1 MKKNKILKIVSSIVF
16 LTAVV
21 VLANTYSKRNEEN
34 IYLNNGIDKTG
45 RVENSVDEKEEEAI
59 ENEEIKYID
68 IVSLG
73 NLIIHQSQINGAK
86 NENGYDFSPSFQY
99 IKEMVSEADISL
111 GILEGALA
119 GGEPTGYPI
128 FNSPDEVIDSLRD
141 TGIDVV
147 NYANNH
153 IYDYDD
159 EGLQRTI
166 EITKEKGLDV
176 LGIKST
182 EEEKSYLVKE
192 VDGVKIGFASYVF
205 ETETING
212 YKTINSNPVSI
223 NSENLINTFNYN
235 DLESFYNRIASEIS
249 AMKAE
254 GVEFIIASM
263 HWGEEYNTYIEAT
276 QNEIAKK
283 LNELGVDIILG
294 GHPHVI
300 QPYEIICN
308 ESGHSTFVIYS
319 QGNSLSNQSE
329 QEIGVA
335 ESEDG
340 IMIKFTLEKK
350 DGNVSLKEYK
360 IIPTW
365 VYKEEKGDGT
375 YYHKIIPVEEAL
387 ANPDKYGINSDVY
400 ARLENSLNRTKS
412 ILGIQYTVMLLSIF
426 YEKYRKEN
434 DCICK
439 KDMIEFL

>member
-34 IYLNNGIDKTG
+34 IYLNNGIDETE
-45 RVENSVDEKEEEAI
+45 RIENSVDEKEQEAI

-176 LGIKST
+176 LGVKST

-205 ETETING
+205 ETAAVNG

-387 ANPDKYGINSDVY
+387 ANPEEYGINSDVY

-412 ILGIQYTVMLLSIF
+412 ILGIQ
-426 YEKYRKEN
+426 
-434 DCICK
+434 
-439 KDMIEFL
+439 

>member
-34 IYLNNGIDKTG
+34 IYLNNGIDETG

-176 LGIKST
+176 LGVKST

-205 ETETING
+205 ETAAVNG

-254 GVEFIIASM
+254 GVKFIIASM

-365 VYKEEKGDGT
+365 VYKEEKRDGT

-387 ANPDKYGINSDVY
+387 ANPEEYGINSDVY

-412 ILGIQYTVMLLSIF
+412 ILGIQ
-426 YEKYRKEN
+426 
-434 DCICK
+434 
-439 KDMIEFL
+439 

>member
-1 MKKNKILKIVSSIVF
+1 MKKSFIIGNGENKALILDKLLFSWEICMKKNKILKIVSSIVF

-34 IYLNNGIDKTG
+34 IYLNNGIDETE
-45 RVENSVDEKEEEAI
+45 RIENSVDEKEQEAI

-111 GILEGALA
+111 GILEGTLA
-119 GGEPTGYPI
+119 GGEPTGYPY
-128 FNSPDEVIDSLRD
+128 FNSPDEVVDSLRD
-141 TGIDVV
+141 TGIDIV

-166 EITKEKGLDV
+166 EVTKEKGLDV
-176 LGIKST
+176 LGVKST

-235 DLESFYNRIASEIS
+235 NLESFYNRIESEIS
-249 AMKAE
+249 EMKAE

-387 ANPDKYGINSDVY
+387 ADPKKYGISSDVY
-400 ARLENSLNRTKS
+400 ERVETSLNRTKG
-412 ILGIQYTVMLLSIF
+412 ILGI
-426 YEKYRKEN
+426 K
-434 DCICK
+434 
-439 KDMIEFL
+439 

>member
-34 IYLNNGIDKTG
+34 IYLNNGIDETG

-176 LGIKST
+176 LGVKST

-205 ETETING
+205 ETAAVNG

-300 QPYEIICN
+300 QPYEIMKN

-365 VYKEEKGDGT
+365 VYKEEKRDGT

-387 ANPDKYGINSDVY
+387 ANPEEYGINSDVY

-412 ILGIQYTVMLLSIF
+412 ILGIQ
-426 YEKYRKEN
+426 
-434 DCICK
+434 
-439 KDMIEFL
+439 

>member
-34 IYLNNGIDKTG
+34 IYLNNGIDETG

-176 LGIKST
+176 LGVKST

-205 ETETING
+205 ETAAVNG

-387 ANPDKYGINSDVY
+387 VNPEEYGINSDVY

-412 ILGIQYTVMLLSIF
+412 ILGIQ
-426 YEKYRKEN
+426 
-434 DCICK
+434 
-439 KDMIEFL
+439 

>member
-16 LTAVV
+16 LTVVV

-34 IYLNNGIDKTG
+34 IYLNNGIDETG
-45 RVENSVDEKEEEAI
+45 RVENSVDEKEQEAI

-387 ANPDKYGINSDVY
+387 ANPEEYGINSDVY

-412 ILGIQYTVMLLSIF
+412 ILGIQ
-426 YEKYRKEN
+426 
-434 DCICK
+434 
-439 KDMIEFL
+439 

>member
-34 IYLNNGIDKTG
+34 IYLNNGIDETG
-45 RVENSVDEKEEEAI
+45 RIEDSVDEKEEEAI

-176 LGIKST
+176 LGVKST

-412 ILGIQYTVMLLSIF
+412 ILGIQ
-426 YEKYRKEN
+426 
-434 DCICK
+434 
-439 KDMIEFL
+439 

>member
-34 IYLNNGIDKTG
+34 IYLNNGIDETG
-45 RVENSVDEKEEEAI
+45 RVENSVDEKEQEAI

-176 LGIKST
+176 LGVKST

-412 ILGIQYTVMLLSIF
+412 ILGIQ
-426 YEKYRKEN
+426 
-434 DCICK
+434 
-439 KDMIEFL
+439 

>member
-34 IYLNNGIDKTG
+34 IYLNNGIDETG
-45 RVENSVDEKEEEAI
+45 RVENSVDEKEQEAI

-412 ILGIQYTVMLLSIF
+412 ILGIQ
-426 YEKYRKEN
+426 
-434 DCICK
+434 
-439 KDMIEFL
+439 

>member
-34 IYLNNGIDKTG
+34 IYLNNGIDETG

-99 IKEMVSEADISL
+99 IKEMVREADISL

-176 LGIKST
+176 LGVKST

-205 ETETING
+205 ETAAVNG

-387 ANPDKYGINSDVY
+387 ANPEEYGINSDVY

-412 ILGIQYTVMLLSIF
+412 ILGIQ
-426 YEKYRKEN
+426 
-434 DCICK
+434 
-439 KDMIEFL
+439 

>member
-34 IYLNNGIDKTG
+34 IYLNNGIDETG

-176 LGIKST
+176 LGVKST

-387 ANPDKYGINSDVY
+387 ANPEEYGINSDVY

-412 ILGIQYTVMLLSIF
+412 ILAIQ
-426 YEKYRKEN
+426 
-434 DCICK
+434 
-439 KDMIEFL
+439 

>member
-34 IYLNNGIDKTG
+34 IYLNNGIDETG

-99 IKEMVSEADISL
+99 IKDMVSDADISL
-111 GILEGALA
+111 GILEGTLA

-176 LGIKST
+176 LGVKST

-205 ETETING
+205 ETAAVNG

-254 GVEFIIASM
+254 GVKFIIASM

-387 ANPDKYGINSDVY
+387 ANPEEYGINSDVY

-412 ILGIQYTVMLLSIF
+412 ILGIQ
-426 YEKYRKEN
+426 
-434 DCICK
+434 
-439 KDMIEFL
+439 

>member
-387 ANPDKYGINSDVY
+387 ANPEEYGINSDLY

-412 ILGIQYTVMLLSIF
+412 ILGIQ
-426 YEKYRKEN
+426 
-434 DCICK
+434 
-439 KDMIEFL
+439 

>member
-34 IYLNNGIDKTG
+34 IYLNNGIDETG

-176 LGIKST
+176 LGVKST

-205 ETETING
+205 ETAAVNG

-300 QPYEIICN
+300 QPYEIMCN

-365 VYKEEKGDGT
+365 VYKEEKVNGT

-387 ANPDKYGINSDVY
+387 ADPKKYGISSDVY
-400 ARLENSLNRTKS
+400 ERVKTSLNRTKG
-412 ILGIQYTVMLLSIF
+412 ILGI
-426 YEKYRKEN
+426 K
-434 DCICK
+434 
-439 KDMIEFL
+439 

>member
-176 LGIKST
+176 LGVKST

-205 ETETING
+205 ETAAVNG

-387 ANPDKYGINSDVY
+387 ANPEGYGINSDVY

-412 ILGIQYTVMLLSIF
+412 ILGIQ
-426 YEKYRKEN
+426 
-434 DCICK
+434 
-439 KDMIEFL
+439 

>member
-34 IYLNNGIDKTG
+34 IYLNNGIDETG

-176 LGIKST
+176 LGVKST

-205 ETETING
+205 ETAAVNG

-254 GVEFIIASM
+254 GVKFIIASM

-387 ANPDKYGINSDVY
+387 ANPEEYGINSDVY

-412 ILGIQYTVMLLSIF
+412 ILGIQ
-426 YEKYRKEN
+426 
-434 DCICK
+434 
-439 KDMIEFL
+439 

>member
-1 MKKNKILKIVSSIVF
+1 MKKNKILKIISSIVF

-21 VLANTYSKRNEEN
+21 VLANIYSKKNEEN
-34 IYLNNGIDKTG
+34 IYLNNGIDG
-45 RVENSVDEKEEEAI
+45 VEAAEDSVNKNQQEATEKEEV
-59 ENEEIKYID
+59 KYID
-68 IVSLG
+68 IISLG

-99 IKEMVSEADISL
+99 IKDMVSDADISL
-111 GILEGALA
+111 GILEGTLA
-119 GGEPTGYPI
+119 GGEPTGYPY
-128 FNSPDEVIDSLRD
+128 FNSPDEVIDSLRGAGVD
-141 TGIDVV
+141 IV

-166 EITKEKGLDV
+166 DITKEKGLDV
-176 LGIKST
+176 LGVKST
-182 EEEKSYLVKE
+182 EEEKNYLVKE

-205 ETETING
+205 ETKTING

-223 NSENLINTFNYN
+223 SSENLINTFNYN
-235 DLESFYNRIASEIS
+235 DLESFYNRIESEIS

-254 GVEFIIASM
+254 GVEFIITSM
-263 HWGEEYNTYIEAT
+263 HWGEEYNTYIEST
-276 QNEIAKK
+276 QKEIAQK

-308 ESGHSTFVIYS
+308 ENGHSTFVIYS

-387 ANPDKYGINSDVY
+387 ANPEGYGINSDVY

-412 ILGIQYTVMLLSIF
+412 ILGIQ
-426 YEKYRKEN
+426 
-434 DCICK
+434 
-439 KDMIEFL
+439 

>member
-86 NENGYDFSPSFQY
+86 NENGYNFSPSFQY

-387 ANPDKYGINSDVY
+387 ANPEEYGINSDVY

-412 ILGIQYTVMLLSIF
+412 ILGIQ
-426 YEKYRKEN
+426 
-434 DCICK
+434 
-439 KDMIEFL
+439 

>member
-34 IYLNNGIDKTG
+34 IYLNNGIDETG

-205 ETETING
+205 ETAAVNG

-263 HWGEEYNTYIEAT
+263 HWGEEYNTYTEAT

-387 ANPDKYGINSDVY
+387 ANPEEYGINSDVY

-412 ILGIQYTVMLLSIF
+412 ILGIQ
-426 YEKYRKEN
+426 
-434 DCICK
+434 
-439 KDMIEFL
+439 

>member
-34 IYLNNGIDKTG
+34 IYLNNGIDETG

-166 EITKEKGLDV
+166 EITKEKGLDI
-176 LGIKST
+176 LGVKST

-205 ETETING
+205 ETAAVNG

-254 GVEFIIASM
+254 GVKFIIASM

-387 ANPDKYGINSDVY
+387 ANPEEYGINSDVY

-412 ILGIQYTVMLLSIF
+412 ILGIQ
-426 YEKYRKEN
+426 
-434 DCICK
+434 
-439 KDMIEFL
+439 

>member
-45 RVENSVDEKEEEAI
+45 RVENSVDEKEQEAI

-283 LNELGVDIILG
+283 LNGLGVDIILG

-387 ANPDKYGINSDVY
+387 ANPEEYGINSDVY

-412 ILGIQYTVMLLSIF
+412 ILGIQ
-426 YEKYRKEN
+426 
-434 DCICK
+434 
-439 KDMIEFL
+439 

>member
-34 IYLNNGIDKTG
+34 IYLNNGIDETG
-45 RVENSVDEKEEEAI
+45 RVENSVDEKEQEAI

-176 LGIKST
+176 LGVKST

-375 YYHKIIPVEEAL
+375 YYHKIIPVEDAL

-412 ILGIQYTVMLLSIF
+412 ILGIQ
-426 YEKYRKEN
+426 
-434 DCICK
+434 
-439 KDMIEFL
+439 

>member
-45 RVENSVDEKEEEAI
+45 RVENSVDEKEQEAI

-176 LGIKST
+176 LGVKST
-182 EEEKSYLVKE
+182 EEEKNYLVKE

-276 QNEIAKK
+276 QNEIEKK

-294 GHPHVI
+294 GHTHVI

-308 ESGHSTFVIYS
+308 ESGDSTFVIYS

-387 ANPDKYGINSDVY
+387 ANPEEYGINSDVY

-412 ILGIQYTVMLLSIF
+412 ILGIQ
-426 YEKYRKEN
+426 
-434 DCICK
+434 
-439 KDMIEFL
+439 

>member
-45 RVENSVDEKEEEAI
+45 RVENSVDEKEQEAI

-86 NENGYDFSPSFQY
+86 NENGYNFSPSFQY

-283 LNELGVDIILG
+283 LNGLGVDIILG

-387 ANPDKYGINSDVY
+387 ANPEEYGINSDVY

-412 ILGIQYTVMLLSIF
+412 ILGIQ
-426 YEKYRKEN
+426 
-434 DCICK
+434 
-439 KDMIEFL
+439 

>member
-45 RVENSVDEKEEEAI
+45 RVENSVDEKEQEAI

-176 LGIKST
+176 LGVKST

-205 ETETING
+205 ETAAVNG

-249 AMKAE
+249 AMKAG

-263 HWGEEYNTYIEAT
+263 HWGEEYNTYTEAT

-387 ANPDKYGINSDVY
+387 ANPEEYGINSDVY

-412 ILGIQYTVMLLSIF
+412 ILGIQ
-426 YEKYRKEN
+426 
-434 DCICK
+434 
-439 KDMIEFL
+439 

>member
-34 IYLNNGIDKTG
+34 IYLNNGIDETG
-45 RVENSVDEKEEEAI
+45 RVENSVDEKEQEAI
-59 ENEEIKYID
+59 KNEEIKYID

-263 HWGEEYNTYIEAT
+263 HWGEEYNTYTEAT

-387 ANPDKYGINSDVY
+387 ANPEEYGINSDVY

-412 ILGIQYTVMLLSIF
+412 ILGIQ
-426 YEKYRKEN
+426 
-434 DCICK
+434 
-439 KDMIEFL
+439 

>member
-34 IYLNNGIDKTG
+34 IYLNNGIDETG

-59 ENEEIKYID
+59 ENEEKKYID

-176 LGIKST
+176 LGVKST

-205 ETETING
+205 ETAAVNG

-254 GVEFIIASM
+254 GVKFIIASM

-387 ANPDKYGINSDVY
+387 ANPEEYGINSDVY

-412 ILGIQYTVMLLSIF
+412 ILGIQ
-426 YEKYRKEN
+426 
-434 DCICK
+434 
-439 KDMIEFL
+439 

>member
-34 IYLNNGIDKTG
+34 IYLNNGIDETG

-128 FNSPDEVIDSLRD
+128 FNSPDEVIDSLRGAGVD
-141 TGIDVV
+141 IV

-263 HWGEEYNTYIEAT
+263 HWGEEYNTYIEST
-276 QNEIAKK
+276 QKEIAQK

-308 ESGHSTFVIYS
+308 ENGHSTFVIYS

-350 DGNVSLKEYK
+350 DGRVSLKEYN

-387 ANPDKYGINSDVY
+387 ANPEGYGINSDVY

-412 ILGIQYTVMLLSIF
+412 ILGIQ
-426 YEKYRKEN
+426 
-434 DCICK
+434 
-439 KDMIEFL
+439 

>member
-45 RVENSVDEKEEEAI
+45 RVENSVDEKEQEAI

-141 TGIDVV
+141 TGIDVA

-283 LNELGVDIILG
+283 LNGLGVDIILG

-387 ANPDKYGINSDVY
+387 ANPEEYGINSDVY

-412 ILGIQYTVMLLSIF
+412 ILGIQ
-426 YEKYRKEN
+426 
-434 DCICK
+434 
-439 KDMIEFL
+439 

>member
-34 IYLNNGIDKTG
+34 IYLNNGIDENG

-176 LGIKST
+176 LGVKST

-205 ETETING
+205 ETAAVNG

-254 GVEFIIASM
+254 GVKFIIASM

-387 ANPDKYGINSDVY
+387 ANPEEYGINSDVY

-412 ILGIQYTVMLLSIF
+412 ILGIQ
-426 YEKYRKEN
+426 
-434 DCICK
+434 
-439 KDMIEFL
+439 

>member
-249 AMKAE
+249 AMKEE

-308 ESGHSTFVIYS
+308 ESGHSTFVISS

-387 ANPDKYGINSDVY
+387 ANPEGYGINSDVY

-412 ILGIQYTVMLLSIF
+412 ILGIQ
-426 YEKYRKEN
+426 
-434 DCICK
+434 
-439 KDMIEFL
+439 